1 MQKTFSPF
9 SSLLLEEG
17 GPWRDG
23 NMKGNVFFILF
34 LILKKR
40 ALVYAA
46 EIITHSGYASDQ
58 VWNKTELDCNNKK
71 IFNFSYSSSSFPLGA
86 SQIQVTDGPE
96 VPPDRVATARDL
108 QILAVKLRQGSD
120 VGSTGRYDDN
130 RYVRVFLCLIQ
141 CNVCVCVGAYDLKNH
156 SNSILQLKS
165 YLRLL

>member
-46 EIITHSGYASDQ
+46 EIITHSGYASDE
-58 VWNKTELDCNNKK
+58 VWNKTELDCNNKISL
-71 IFNFSYSSSSFPLGA
+71 IFLILHLLFP
-86 SQIQVTDGPE
+86 
-96 VPPDRVATARDL
+96 
-108 QILAVKLRQGSD
+108 
-120 VGSTGRYDDN
+120 
-130 RYVRVFLCLIQ
+130 
-141 CNVCVCVGAYDLKNH
+141 
-156 SNSILQLKS
+156 
-165 YLRLL
+165 